1 MNIRINS
8 VRFDADTKLEQ
19 FIEKKVNKLEQY
31 ADNIV
36 TAEVY
41 LRLGNSQDPENKIVE
56 IRLFV
61 PGNDLFV
68 RKETKSFEEST
79 DNAVDAMKQQLLK
92 YKERIRNM

>member
-8 VRFDADTKLEQ
+8 VRFDADKKLEQ

-41 LRLGNSQDPENKIVE
+41 LRLGSSQDPENKIVE

-79 DNAVDAMKQQLLK
+79 DNAVDAMKQQLVK